1 MDLNLAAEMWEVS
14 EGGEMPAEFRKT
26 VESYMR
32 HKCALV
38 PLPFTEA
45 DFAVCVLNYKLFKA
59 IAPKKSAKKEEAKE
73 EAKDE

>member
-1 MDLNLAAEMWEVS
+1 MDLSLAAEMWEVS

-32 HKCALV
+32 HKSAIA

-59 IAPKKSAKKEEAKE
+59 IAAKKPAKKEESRE
-73 EAKDE
+73 ETRDE

>member
-1 MDLNLAAEMWEVS
+1 MDLSLAVEMWEVS

-32 HKCALV
+32 HKCALAPQ
-38 PLPFTEA
+38 PLTEA

-59 IAPKKSAKKEEAKE
+59 IAPKKPQEKPKEGSE
-73 EAKDE
+73 DE